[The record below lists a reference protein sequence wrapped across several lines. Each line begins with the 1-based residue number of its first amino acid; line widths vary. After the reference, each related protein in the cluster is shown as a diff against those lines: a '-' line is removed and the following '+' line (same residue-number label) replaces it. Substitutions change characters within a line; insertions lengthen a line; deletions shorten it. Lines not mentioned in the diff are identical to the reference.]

1 MQQQQHIIIQSISV
15 CQTVH
20 SSYTEG
26 IDAVAAA
33 DDDDV
38 GDIDAIES
46 GLKLSRKEGI
56 QNGYH
61 M

>member
-26 IDAVAAA
+26 IDAVAA

-46 GLKLSRKEGI
+46 GRKLSRKEGI